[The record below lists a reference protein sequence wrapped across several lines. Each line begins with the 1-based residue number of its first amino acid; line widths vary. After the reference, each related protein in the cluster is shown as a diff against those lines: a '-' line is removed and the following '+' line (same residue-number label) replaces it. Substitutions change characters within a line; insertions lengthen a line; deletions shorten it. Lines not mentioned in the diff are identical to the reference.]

1 MEGIFSD
8 LGFWL
13 SDIGLWA
20 YLLAPLL
27 MAAVSILP
35 LPAEAPAMLNGAL
48 FGPLAGTGVTWLGAM
63 LGAWISFEL
72 ARRWGRPT
80 ARRWVTP
87 KALDR
92 IDALVQDAGWWE
104 LIVARLVPVVAF
116 TALNWGL
123 GLCGV
128 PRRRFLWTTA
138 VGIVPGA
145 VLFTAS
151 GVGLAA
157 FYRRR
162 PEAALVVGFL
172 ILLALARGVQV
183 RRARARG

>member
-1 MEGIFSD
+1 MEGIFSVLD
-8 LGFWL
+8 FWL

-20 YLLAPLL
+20 YVVAPLV

-35 LPAEAPAMLNGAL
+35 LPAEAPAMINGVL
-48 FGPLAGTGVTWLGAM
+48 FGPVLGTGVTWGGAM

-72 ARRWGRPT
+72 ARRWGRPA
-80 ARRWVTP
+80 ARRWVSP

-92 IDALVQDAGWWE
+92 VDAIVRDAGWWE
-104 LIVARLVPVVAF
+104 LTVARLIPVVAF

-128 PRRRFLWTTA
+128 SRRRFLWTTA
-138 VGIVPGA
+138 IGIVPGA
-145 VLFTAS
+145 TLFTAS

-162 PEAALVVGFL
+162 PEAALAVGLL
-172 ILLALARGVQV
+172 IVLALAHGVWA